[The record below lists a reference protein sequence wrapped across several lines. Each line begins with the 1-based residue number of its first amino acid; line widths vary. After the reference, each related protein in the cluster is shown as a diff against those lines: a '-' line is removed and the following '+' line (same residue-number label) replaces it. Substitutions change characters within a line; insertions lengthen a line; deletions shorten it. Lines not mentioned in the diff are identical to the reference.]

1 MQQGNLPLVSVIAL
15 NWNTTELTCDFLRS
29 INELGT
35 YKNLEI
41 IIVDNGSR
49 ENPTTALQAVN
60 PDVKVILTG
69 KNLGFAGGNNV
80 GIRAAKGEYL
90 FIVNNDTEFTP
101 GLIESLLEPF
111 SADPTVG
118 VVCPKIRFFFN
129 RNVIQYAGFNPISVY
144 TGRTTAIGSL
154 EEDHGQHDTPRY
166 TEGAHGCA
174 MMVKREVIEK
184 TGMFPEKFFLYY
196 EEWDWSLRI
205 IRAGYNIFYQP
216 KALIY
221 HKESMTVGK
230 QNPLKTYYHT
240 RNRILFMRRNMSGFH
255 FSIFICFFTLF
266 TVPKSILKYLFTR
279 QFTHLRYFLKGISYN
294 LTTSKYSLV

>member
-41 IIVDNGSR
+41 IIVDNGSK
-49 ENPTTALQAVN
+49 EDPTAALLAVN
-60 PDVKVILTG
+60 PGVKVILTG

-80 GIRAAKGEYL
+80 GIKAAKGDYL

-101 GLIESLLEPF
+101 QLIESLLEPF
-111 SADPTVG
+111 STDPAVG
-118 VVCPKIRFFFN
+118 VVCPKIRFFYN
-129 RNVIQYAGFNPISVY
+129 RNVIQYAGFNPINVY
-144 TGRTTAIGSL
+144 TGRTTAVGSL
-154 EEDHGQHDTPRY
+154 EEDHGQHDTPGY

-205 IRAGYNIFYQP
+205 IREGYKIFYQP

-279 QFTHLRYFLKGISYN
+279 QFTHLKYFLKGIYYN

>member
-41 IIVDNGSR
+41 IIVDNGSK
-49 ENPTTALQAVN
+49 EDPTAALLAVN
-60 PDVKVILTG
+60 PGVKVILTG

-80 GIRAAKGEYL
+80 GIKAAKGDYL

-101 GLIESLLEPF
+101 QLIESLLEPF
-111 SADPTVG
+111 STDPAVG
-118 VVCPKIRFFFN
+118 VVCPKIRFFYN
-129 RNVIQYAGFNPISVY
+129 RNVIQYAGFNPINVY
-144 TGRTTAIGSL
+144 TGRTTAVGSL
-154 EEDHGQHDTPRY
+154 EEDHGQHDTPGY

-205 IRAGYNIFYQP
+205 IRKGYKIFYQP

-279 QFTHLRYFLKGISYN
+279 QFTHLKYFLKGIYYN

>member
-41 IIVDNGSR
+41 IIVDNGSK
-49 ENPTTALQAVN
+49 EDPTAALLAVN
-60 PDVKVILTG
+60 PGVKVILTG

-80 GIRAAKGEYL
+80 GIKAAKGDYL

-101 GLIESLLEPF
+101 HLIESLLEPF
-111 SADPTVG
+111 STDPAVG
-118 VVCPKIRFFFN
+118 VVCPKIRFFYN
-129 RNVIQYAGFNPISVY
+129 RNVIQYAGFNPINVY
-144 TGRTTAIGSL
+144 TGRTTAVGSL
-154 EEDHGQHDTPRY
+154 EEDHGQHDTPGY

-205 IRAGYNIFYQP
+205 IREGYKIFYQP

-279 QFTHLRYFLKGISYN
+279 QFTHLKYFLKGIYYN

>member
-41 IIVDNGSR
+41 IIVDNGSK
-49 ENPTTALQAVN
+49 EDPTAALLAVN
-60 PDVKVILTG
+60 PGVKVILTG

-80 GIRAAKGEYL
+80 GIRAAKGDYL

-101 GLIESLLEPF
+101 HLIESLIEPF
-111 SADPTVG
+111 STDPAVG
-118 VVCPKIRFFFN
+118 VVCPKIRFFYN
-129 RNVIQYAGFNPISVY
+129 RNVIQYAGFNPINVY
-144 TGRTTAIGSL
+144 TGRTTAVGSL
-154 EEDHGQHDTPRY
+154 EEDHGQHDTPGY

-205 IRAGYNIFYQP
+205 IREGYKIFYQP

-279 QFTHLRYFLKGISYN
+279 QFTHLKYFLKGIYYN